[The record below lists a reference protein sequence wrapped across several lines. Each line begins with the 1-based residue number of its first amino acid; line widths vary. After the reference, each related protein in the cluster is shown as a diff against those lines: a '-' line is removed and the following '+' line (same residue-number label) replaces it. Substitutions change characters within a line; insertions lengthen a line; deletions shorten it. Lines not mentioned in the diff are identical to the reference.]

1 LSSSPFGVIVATITA
16 VVLVAP
22 ATVALAA
29 FVVTLAVVATTFFAV
44 EVALVVD
51 CCVPSPPEEDNR
63 LPSPSGKVPPWPS
76 SPLALFVTLALFIAL
91 VFVVVTALIVAIAF
105 ADLL

>member
-1 LSSSPFGVIVATITA
+1 LFLLLPSLLSSSPFGIIVATIIA

-29 FVVTLAVVATTFFAV
+29 FVVALAVVATTFFAV

-51 CCVPSPPEEDNR
+51 CCVL
-63 LPSPSGKVPPWPS
+63 LPH
-76 SPLALFVTLALFIAL
+76 
-91 VFVVVTALIVAIAF
+91 
-105 ADLL
+105 